1 MDHAIEA
8 AALTR
13 MYGPS
18 AGVNGVD
25 LTVAQGECFGFLGPN
40 GAGKTT
46 FIRLAL
52 GLIRSD
58 SGRVSVM
65 GHDLSDRPHGGAVA
79 GGLPA
84 R

>member
-13 MYGPS
+13 MYGR
-18 AGVNGVD
+18 AVGVD
-25 LTVAQGECFGFLGPN
+25 RIDLVVGRGDGFGFLGPN

-52 GLIRSD
+52 G
-58 SGRVSVM
+58 
-65 GHDLSDRPHGGAVA
+65 
-79 GGLPA
+79 
-84 R
+84 